1 MEIALSFVLLVA
13 NFVVMMGS
21 AFVGLTVIMLTA
33 ILCMN
38 IINTFVKE

>member
-21 AFVGLTVIMLTA
+21 AFVGLTVILLTA
-33 ILCMN
+33 MLCLH
-38 IINTFVKE
+38 IVTKFKD